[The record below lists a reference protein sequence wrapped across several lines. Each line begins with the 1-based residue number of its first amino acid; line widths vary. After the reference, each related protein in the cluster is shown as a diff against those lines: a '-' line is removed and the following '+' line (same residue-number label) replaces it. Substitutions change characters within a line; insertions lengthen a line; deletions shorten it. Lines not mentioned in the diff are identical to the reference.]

1 MNHVVPASS
10 SVLIPVVLCG
20 GAGSRLW
27 PVSRELHPKPFLQLD
42 GGHSLLQETYL
53 RALAVPGVD
62 EVVTVTGRDLF
73 FKTADEFR
81 SLPET
86 SGRRSS
92 FLLEPVARNTAA
104 AIAGATL
111 QVRHDHGDDA
121 IVLVLPADH
130 VIART
135 EAFQQAVQEAVQLA
149 AQGRIVTFGIRP
161 DHAATGYG
169 YIESD
174 GSRVR
179 RFVEKPGREA
189 AEEYLASGRFL
200 WNSGMF
206 CFQARTMLR
215 ELDRWCPDLL
225 AAVDACVRKSS
236 EAQLAGVRQ
245 IELDA
250 EGFQAVQENSIDYAV
265 MEKTEIASVVAC
277 DLGWTDVGSW
287 AVLGNLAPADALG
300 NRVQGEVRLY
310 DVQNCFVQANGRMVG
325 VVGVADLV
333 IVDTADA
340 LLVAHKDRSQ
350 DVRQVY
356 MGLKSE
362 GHSTYKSHPTVHRPW
377 GTYTVLEES
386 ANFKVK
392 RISVRPGA
400 SLSLQ
405 LHRHRSEHWV
415 VVSGVAGVV
424 KGEQSF
430 LLQPNQSATIAA
442 GEKHRLHNPGVVD
455 LQMIEIQ
462 SGEYLGEDDI
472 VRYEDAYGRV

>member
-1 MNHVVPASS
+1 MIRVVPASS

-27 PVSRELHPKPFLQLD
+27 PVSRELHPKPFLQLH
-42 GGHSLLQETYL
+42 GGRSLLQETYL
-53 RALAVPGVD
+53 RALGLPDVG
-62 EVVTVTGRDLF
+62 EVVTVTGSELF
-73 FKTADEFR
+73 FKAADEYR
-81 SLPET
+81 SLPE
-86 SGRRSS
+86 SAGHRSC

-104 AIAGATL
+104 AIASATL
-111 QVRHDHGDDA
+111 QVQKDHGDEA
-121 IVLVLPADH
+121 ILLVLPADH
-130 VIART
+130 VVTQTA
-135 EAFQQAVQEAVQLA
+135 AFQRAVGEAVLLA
-149 AQGRIVTFGIRP
+149 ARGRLVTFGIRP

-169 YIESD
+169 YIEHS
-174 GSRVR
+174 GSEVL
-179 RFVEKPGREA
+179 RFVEKPGQA
-189 AEEYLASGRFL
+189 TAEEYVATGRFL

-225 AAVDACVRKSS
+225 AAVDQCMRESAES
-236 EAQLAGVRQ
+236 QLAGARQ
-245 IELDA
+245 IELA
-250 EGFQAVQENSIDYAV
+250 RARFESVPENSIDYAV
-265 MEKTEIASVVAC
+265 MEKTDIASVVAC

-287 AVLGNLAPADALG
+287 TALGGLSAADGQG

-310 DVQNCFVQANGRMVG
+310 DVHNCYVHASGRMVG
-325 VVGVADLV
+325 VVGVDDLV

-350 DVRQVY
+350 DVRRVY

-362 GHSTYKSHPTVHRPW
+362 GHSTYKTHPTVHRPW
-377 GTYTVLEES
+377 GTYTVLEEAS
-386 ANFKVK
+386 NFKVK

-415 VVSGVAGVV
+415 VVTGVAGVV

-430 LLQPNQSATIAA
+430 LLQANQSCTIAA

-472 VRYEDAYGRV
+472 VRFEDKYGRA